1 MLLASGLWTW
11 MWSTNSFCEGL
22 CYSLSLS
29 SGALL
34 SRWGG
39 LWGHLRLQD
48 RDNPPHRDTLTPEM
62 PPQGSRSVA
71 GGAAR
76 PAASPPAPQA
86 AGARLCRTAPGKL
99 PMAGSAPRGPS
110 PACPGGMSGLWAHPG
125 PETHGSKDNIPSPPP
140 CPMLPHALLLLHC
153 PLCSLLLVPPP
164 PTNGASFDLSV
175 PMTRWCHSALLY

>member
-22 CYSLSLS
+22 CYSLS
-29 SGALL
+29 SGALP

-48 RDNPPHRDTLTPEM
+48 RDNPPHRDTLTPEV

-76 PAASPPAPQA
+76 PAASPPAPQT
-86 AGARLCRTAPGKL
+86 AGARLCRTPPGKL

-110 PACPGGMSGLWAHPG
+110 PACPGGWAASELTLVRRPMGGRTMSRL
-125 PETHGSKDNIPSPPP
+125 PPP

-153 PLCSLLLVPPP
+153 PICSPLLVPPP

-175 PMTRWCHSALLY
+175 PMTRWHHSAHLY